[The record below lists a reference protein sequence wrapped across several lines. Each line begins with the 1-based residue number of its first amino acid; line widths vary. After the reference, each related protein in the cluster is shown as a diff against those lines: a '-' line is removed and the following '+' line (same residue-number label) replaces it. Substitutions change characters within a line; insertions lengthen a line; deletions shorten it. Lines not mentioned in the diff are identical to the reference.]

1 MRLNEN
7 KQNNE
12 SARQEGRRP
21 FPARTIDGLGC
32 IGFSRT
38 VKDWAALCP
47 GCSFQNRMPSPA
59 YVVLC
64 CVVSAGKIIKSA
76 TFVKCPESSL
86 VAGLS
91 PHRISSAN
99 GSKLSARRPPCQ
111 AHESGQL
118 PACILLSTSVMA
130 PPSTPMLPT
139 QARLLSV
146 RLPGAGAA
154 HHARARRVR
163 RLPPADRFRA
173 RGRYTHAPLAA
184 ASRSEVERATAA
196 GAFAPRNSPLKHREA
211 SCIKR

>member
-1 MRLNEN
+1 M
-7 KQNNE
+7 
-12 SARQEGRRP
+12 
-21 FPARTIDGLGC
+21 
-32 IGFSRT
+32 
-38 VKDWAALCP
+38 
-47 GCSFQNRMPSPA
+47 
-59 YVVLC
+59 LC

-146 RLPGAGAA
+146 GMPAAPALPVHFVPVTRMSTMIYALIVLI
-154 HHARARRVR
+154 HMV
-163 RLPPADRFRA
+163 P
-173 RGRYTHAPLAA
+173 
-184 ASRSEVERATAA
+184 SATACCRA
-196 GAFAPRNSPLKHREA
+196 
-211 SCIKR
+211 